1 MKLRHDKLGAERLRD
16 GGERRGRRRSE
27 LHVRDF
33 LRESLH
39 RDCPVAF
46 RELGRLGRE
55 GSKDLEHLRENLENF
70 VVKAGEE
77 GERADGIAR
86 GGARVLVRHRVD
98 RRRHGCD
105 ALDPLFPVA
114 RLQLRD
120 DVRGVQTRRSLDQL
134 LLRRRRALGD
144 VGVSL
149 GVGPDAAGRRAGRRR
164 DGPLGRGGARP
175 GERTGGP
182 ASRRRGFGGCERRG
196 GYARDVGVARL
207 KRRRT
212 RRPSPRGSPRLCA
225 HLLDLRLLGVVE
237 LVDGPG
243 HGLVPPAGSSQPRD
257 GFNRGGSDVRVSRVD
272 AFEHP
277 GEERP
282 LRVRRRGGVGFH
294 LTRRGGDP
302 QQGLLRHLGHLV
314 GERGEDIV
322 GDVRQREA
330 VLGKFEKRVLVLLH
344 HGRVLILEF
353 VEHAGQQYLCL
364 PGPFLA
370 EALGERPGRRARLAH
385 ARDVGILG
393 DDFLERPGDV
403 AVVAGC
409 EPRRVRELLQPR
421 HGVQAFL
428 PLGGVH
434 RVPELRGLLVLRLL
448 LELVEDG
455 LRVGK
460 LVRVG
465 ESRGGVRRDHHRAV
479 AAVYVH
485 GVDASRVRR
494 RVGTLLAR
502 EPLTNRAANLDGF
515 RGGLHL
521 RLHGAPHLLDQIPAH
536 GIVAEPPGELHGEI
550 LRRAANLGVLGVEQ
564 GRDSLEDRL
573 GRHHRGRP
581 EFLHGDAHGL
591 DARERELGNLVR
603 GSLQQRVH
611 HCIAA
616 LQLQQQHARLRGAI
630 HRLGPS
636 AHALRD
642 DVCED
647 ARRVRPGVVLVR
659 DGEER
664 VESIEAEVKRVG
676 VGISGGVLS
685 AFACGSGSGEGLR
698 VRDLRC

>member
-1 MKLRHDKLGAERLRD
+1 M
-16 GGERRGRRRSE
+16 
-27 LHVRDF
+27 
-33 LRESLH
+33 
-39 RDCPVAF
+39 
-46 RELGRLGRE
+46 
-55 GSKDLEHLRENLENF
+55 
-70 VVKAGEE
+70 
-77 GERADGIAR
+77 
-86 GGARVLVRHRVD
+86 
-98 RRRHGCD
+98 
-105 ALDPLFPVA
+105 
-114 RLQLRD
+114 
-120 DVRGVQTRRSLDQL
+120 
-134 LLRRRRALGD
+134 
-144 VGVSL
+144 
-149 GVGPDAAGRRAGRRR
+149 
-164 DGPLGRGGARP
+164 
-175 GERTGGP
+175 
-182 ASRRRGFGGCERRG
+182 
-196 GYARDVGVARL
+196 
-207 KRRRT
+207 
-212 RRPSPRGSPRLCA
+212 
-225 HLLDLRLLGVVE
+225 
-237 LVDGPG
+237 
-243 HGLVPPAGSSQPRD
+243 
-257 GFNRGGSDVRVSRVD
+257 
-272 AFEHP
+272 
-277 GEERP
+277 
-282 LRVRRRGGVGFH
+282 
-294 LTRRGGDP
+294 
-302 QQGLLRHLGHLV
+302 

-344 HGRVLILEF
+344 HGRVLILEL
-353 VEHAGQQYLCL
+353 VEHAGQQYLRL

-393 DDFLERPGDV
+393 DDFFERPGDV

-421 HGVQAFL
+421 HGVQTFL

-465 ESRGGVRRDHHRAV
+465 ESRGGVRRDDHRAV
-479 AAVYVH
+479 AAVHVH

-494 RVGTLLAR
+494 RVGLLHAR
-502 EPLTNRAANLDGF
+502 EPLTNRAAYLDGF
-515 RGGLHL
+515 RGGSHL

-581 EFLHGDAHGL
+581 ELLHGDAHGL

-664 VESIEAEVKRVG
+664 VESIEAEVKRIG
-676 VGISGGVLS
+676 VGISGGVFS
-685 AFACGSGSGEGLR
+685 ALACGLGSGEGLR

>member
-1 MKLRHDKLGAERLRD
+1 M
-16 GGERRGRRRSE
+16 
-27 LHVRDF
+27 
-33 LRESLH
+33 
-39 RDCPVAF
+39 
-46 RELGRLGRE
+46 
-55 GSKDLEHLRENLENF
+55 
-70 VVKAGEE
+70 
-77 GERADGIAR
+77 
-86 GGARVLVRHRVD
+86 
-98 RRRHGCD
+98 
-105 ALDPLFPVA
+105 
-114 RLQLRD
+114 
-120 DVRGVQTRRSLDQL
+120 
-134 LLRRRRALGD
+134 
-144 VGVSL
+144 
-149 GVGPDAAGRRAGRRR
+149 
-164 DGPLGRGGARP
+164 
-175 GERTGGP
+175 
-182 ASRRRGFGGCERRG
+182 
-196 GYARDVGVARL
+196 
-207 KRRRT
+207 
-212 RRPSPRGSPRLCA
+212 
-225 HLLDLRLLGVVE
+225 
-237 LVDGPG
+237 
-243 HGLVPPAGSSQPRD
+243 
-257 GFNRGGSDVRVSRVD
+257 
-272 AFEHP
+272 
-277 GEERP
+277 
-282 LRVRRRGGVGFH
+282 
-294 LTRRGGDP
+294 
-302 QQGLLRHLGHLV
+302 

-455 LRVGK
+455 FRVGK

-465 ESRGGVRRDHHRAV
+465 ESRGGVRRDDHRAV
-479 AAVYVH
+479 AAVHVH

-494 RVGTLLAR
+494 RVGLLLAR

-630 HRLGPS
+630 HRLGSS

-642 DVCED
+642 DICED

-664 VESIEAEVKRVG
+664 VESIEAEVKCVG

-685 AFACGSGSGEGLR
+685 ALACGLGSGLR
-698 VRDLRC
+698 VRDLRCCSRENRRVPRGDISPHLPDDGSMRARGPALSLRDSPKAFKHALDAISCESLASLTTHSYAATRAFQNECLNLSSHGSLAASASCVASSSAPMVAERSERGYRPSLSPPACVKRVSRACGVERLEVSLARRCAAPTGRFSKQPTVKVEINPRS